1 MTLRGQAIAL
11 FLRARRVGW
20 ALVLTV
26 VLGVGLLDRPTQFEL
41 PLFGTFTTTVF
52 IWPLLATGATA
63 LVLEASTVEWDRRSS
78 RPMVVLDGV
87 TVLATIAVSALGPV
101 LLRPPGWMPAL
112 AIFLTLQALTVVAAT
127 VLGDWAWMLTVG
139 LGSLTVVNSEFVTR
153 TIVTVTGEHWVAFTA
168 ASALVLVL
176 ARGGVPVAGAWGRLR
191 RRT

>member
-1 MTLRGQAIAL
+1 MTHLGQPIAL

-26 VLGVGLLDRPTQFEL
+26 VLCVGLLDRPTQVAV
-41 PLFGTFTTTVF
+41 PLFGTSTTTVF
-52 IWPLLATGATA
+52 IWPVLATGATA
-63 LVLEASTVEWDRRSS
+63 LVLESSTVEWDRRSS
-78 RPMVVLDGV
+78 RPMLVLDGV

-101 LLRPPGWMPAL
+101 LLRPQGWMPAL